1 MKERSFMSPQPHRS
15 SALRFEPRRFV
26 AVALAATLIALLAT
40 LPTASAFADSS
51 NASSQTSVGATIPIL
66 DIPVGNLGS
75 VLSTLPVSSL
85 GLSEGQLNTV
95 LSGLEP
101 GIVGPLLTTVAG
113 AVSSLLKG
121 NPNAT
126 VNELLGSVNGLISGL
141 LGSSITPQQLAGAL
155 NPTQLSA
162 LLGDAT
168 QALGGGGTGAG
179 VSKLLSGLTGGLNTE
194 QLASLQSILGPL
206 TSALSTGEL
215 TTLTGALQ
223 TLLSTGSIKGQLTP
237 ILETLKGLL
246 GGTSLTQLEGLLSEL
261 KLNSLS
267 PTKLQELLGGLNSSE
282 ISTLLGGAL
291 GSVGSP
297 SLVEPVIDDLLG
309 NLPISTTNAGSLAG
323 ELGVSVETLAKDLG
337 TTLTSAT
344 PTLTATLGSGG
355 PLLSL
360 LNGLGGLKLT
370 LLDPESAAG
379 GNGGAGGSGSGGA
392 GGAGSEGMGNGGA
405 GNSGGS
411 SGTPAG
417 STTVVLNTT
426 TPAAASPTATPRAV
440 VAKATGKIKI
450 ISHKVKG
457 DVATIVVQVPA
468 AGKVTLTG
476 SGVKSDTRKPGKSE
490 RVTLKVKLSKAGT
503 ASRRRHNHRL
513 KVKLKAAFKPTKG
526 TSSSAAATVT
536 FA

>member
-1 MKERSFMSPQPHRS
+1 MSPQPHRS

-26 AVALAATLIALLAT
+26 AVALAATLIALLAA
-40 LPTASAFADSS
+40 LPTASAFAESS
-51 NASSQTSVGATIPIL
+51 NASSQTSVGATIPIV

-85 GLSEGQLNTV
+85 GLTEGQLNTV

-101 GIVGPLLTTVAG
+101 GIVGPLLTTVSG
-113 AVSSLLKG
+113 AISSLLKG

-126 VNELLGSVNGLISGL
+126 INELLGSVNGLISGL
-141 LGSSITPQQLAGAL
+141 LGSSITPGQLIGAL
-155 NPTQLSA
+155 SQSQLSG

-168 QALGGGGTGAG
+168 QALGSGGNGAG

-194 QLASLQSILGPL
+194 QLASLKNILGPL
-206 TSALSTGEL
+206 TSALSSGEL

-223 TLLSTGSIKGQLTP
+223 TLLSTGSVKGLLTP

-246 GGTSLTQLEGLLSEL
+246 SGTSLTQLEGLLSEL

-282 ISTLLGGAL
+282 ISTLLGGVL
-291 GSVGSP
+291 GSVSSP

-309 NLPISTTNAGSLAG
+309 NLPVSSTNAGSLAG

-344 PTLTATLGSGG
+344 PTLTATLGTGG

-370 LLDPESAAG
+370 LLSPESAAG
-379 GNGGAGGSGSGGA
+379 GNGGAGGAGGSGSGGS
-392 GGAGSEGMGNGGA
+392 GGSGSEGVGNGG
-405 GNSGGS
+405 SGS

-426 TPAAASPTATPRAV
+426 TPAAASPTAAPRAV

-476 SGVKSDTRKPGKSE
+476 GGVKSDTRKPGKAE

-503 ASRRRHNHRL
+503 ASLRRHNHRL